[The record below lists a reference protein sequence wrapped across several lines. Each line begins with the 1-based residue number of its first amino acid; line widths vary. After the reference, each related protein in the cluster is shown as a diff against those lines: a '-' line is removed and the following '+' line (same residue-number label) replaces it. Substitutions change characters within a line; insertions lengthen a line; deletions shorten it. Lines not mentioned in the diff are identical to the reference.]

1 MQTLLNTNL
10 RINKSEYI
18 TNPNQL
24 NWKYLYTSGYW
35 DTIIDFW
42 ISMHT
47 RVIKDPKRLAEDYT
61 VIESKLKSEKLH
73 YDFSER
79 VKQNLTTDNK
89 QDFLKELKI
98 N

>member
-10 RINKSEYI
+10 RINKSDYI
-18 TNPNQL
+18 TNPNQI
-24 NWKYLYTSGYW
+24 NWKYLYTSGHW

-42 ISMHT
+42 ISIHT
-47 RVIKDPKRLAEDYT
+47 RVIKDSKKFAEDYR
-61 VIESKLKSEKLH
+61 VIESKLKYEKLN

-79 VKQNLTTDNK
+79 VKQNLRTDNK
-89 QDFLKELKI
+89 QGFLKELKI

>member
-10 RINKSEYI
+10 RINKSDYI

-24 NWKYLYTSGYW
+24 NWEDLYTSGHW
-35 DTIIDFW
+35 NTIIDSW
-42 ISMHT
+42 ISIHT
-47 RVIKDPKRLAEDYT
+47 RVIKDSKKFAEDYR
-61 VIESKLKSEKLH
+61 VIESKLKSEKLN

-79 VKQNLTTDNK
+79 VKQNLRTDNK
-89 QDFLKELKI
+89 QGFLKELKI